1 LASNADSPE
10 YRALAELERAIGHL
24 SEELATWRRRALR
37 AEAHRT
43 DLGGDHDVVG
53 SRERIVELEGQNA
66 EMSARLTAARER
78 VEHLLGRLQFLEDQ
92 LSVEERR

>member
-1 LASNADSPE
+1 MASNADSPE

-24 SEELATWRRRALR
+24 TEELATWRRRALR
-37 AEAHRT
+37 AEAHRA
-43 DLGGDHDVVG
+43 DLGGGHDVVG
-53 SRERIVELEGQNA
+53 SRERIVELEGQNG
-66 EMSARLTAARER
+66 EMTTRLAAARER

>member
-10 YRALAELERAIGHL
+10 YRALAELERVIGHL
-24 SEELATWRRRALR
+24 TEDLATWRRRALR

-53 SRERIVELEGQNA
+53 SRERIVELEGQNTD
-66 EMSARLTAARER
+66 MSGRLSAARER
-78 VEHLLGRLQFLEDQ
+78 VEQLMGRLQFLEDQ
-92 LSVEERR
+92 LGVEERR

>member
-10 YRALAELERAIGHL
+10 YRALAELERAVGHL
-24 SEELATWRRRALR
+24 MEELATWRRRALR

-43 DLGGDHDVVG
+43 DLGSGHDVVG
-53 SRERIVELEGQNA
+53 SRERIVELAGQNA
-66 EMSARLTAARER
+66 ELTARLAAGRER

>member
-1 LASNADSPE
+1 
-10 YRALAELERAIGHL
+10 LAELERAIGHL
-24 SEELATWRRRALR
+24 TEELATWRRRALR

-43 DLGGDHDVVG
+43 DLGASHDVVG

-66 EMSARLTAARER
+66 EMVTRLAAARER

>member
-24 SEELATWRRRALR
+24 TEELATWRRRAHR
-37 AEAHRT
+37 AEAHRA
-43 DLGGDHDVVG
+43 DLGGGHDVVG

-66 EMSARLTAARER
+66 EMSARLAAARER
-78 VEHLLGRLQFLEDQ
+78 VGHLLGRLQFLEDQ

>member
-10 YRALAELERAIGHL
+10 YRALAELERAVGHL
-24 SEELATWRRRALR
+24 TEELATWRRRALR

-66 EMSARLTAARER
+66 EMTSRLGAVRER
-78 VEHLLGRLQFLEDQ
+78 VEQLLGRLQFLEDQ
-92 LSVEERR
+92 LGVEERR